1 MVDAEVER
9 RIREWIAAGMS
20 DEQIATALTLSVKVV
35 RLVRRDLEAALRPR
49 FR

>member
-1 MVDAEVER
+1 MVSAELEQ

-20 DEQIATALTLSVKVV
+20 DEQIAVALTLSVKVV